1 MRRSQL
7 RVSFCYIESKATSY
21 VGVILV
27 ERLSSTDSTE
37 IDSDPNAIDNEH
49 TEMSLRPRKK
59 KGTRGKIKCITS
71 ELVSTLDRCKVSDV
85 AAVRI
90 LIAAARAFGCDPR
103 NYIINRASIREC
115 RSQNR
120 EQIVEFMKANPQV
133 IVARPEMSIKFLCT
147 YIPYLMFFS

>member
-59 KGTRGKIKCITS
+59 KEHVEKSNALLANWYLLWT
-71 ELVSTLDRCKVSDV
+71 DV
-85 AAVRI
+85 
-90 LIAAARAFGCDPR
+90 
-103 NYIINRASIREC
+103 
-115 RSQNR
+115 
-120 EQIVEFMKANPQV
+120 K
-133 IVARPEMSIKFLCT
+133 
-147 YIPYLMFFS
+147 